1 MQGKIL
7 GGRYQITSHL
17 GGGGFGT
24 TFLAVDKHLPGNPR
38 CVVKQLKPQTATNPL
53 ALQVARRLFN
63 REAEVLYHL
72 GSHPQIPRLFAHF
85 EQEEEFYLV
94 QEFIEGHELRQEV
107 SAGKQLAEIEVVAL
121 LREILEILAFV
132 HQENVIHRDIKPSN
146 LIRRQKDNKL
156 VLIDFGAVKQFSNQV
171 IDSEGH
177 TSLTIVVGSLGYM
190 PNEQMAGKPRFCSDI
205 YALGIIGIQALTGL
219 SPKQLPEDPR
229 TSEIVWRNFVEVGS
243 ELADVLDKMV
253 RYDFRQRY
261 QSVSEVLEAINSIPL
276 TLLNTTI
283 KTNTRNEEIDISTI
297 PTQTI
302 LAEELNSECGIDY
315 QKLRDLLAAGKWKE
329 ADLETGDLILKLCG
343 REEEGWIKN
352 EDIEKIPCQDLR
364 AIDQL
369 WVKYSNGRFGFS
381 LQKQIYEELK
391 ASDNYQKDIWRNLGD
406 RLGWRRQETWLY
418 YDGFTFNL
426 DAAVGHFPA
435 YGFLWIWPDE
445 IAECLFS
452 RIEVCKLNQP
462 SIVSSK
468 INSESSNNKKDLT
481 ELNKLEDL
489 LERGNTLYEQEKY
502 QQAIAIYKKAISLE
516 KNYYLAWFML
526 GKTFN
531 KCNLL
536 EKELFS
542 YKKAIEIKPDYQEA
556 WFMQAMALEKLE
568 RNEEAIASYDR
579 VVEIQPNH
587 FWAWRERGK
596 ILEKLQRYK
605 EAADSYQRAI
615 IIKPDFQLAI
625 EGRKRS
631 LNKISSNQSKFLIV
645 NVDNINSAW
654 RKDEDGN
661 RQTSVK
667 TRIAIVEG
675 DITKQRVDAI
685 VNATDL
691 WFSGGGGVDRAIHLA
706 AGPQLRQECN
716 QLIGKGWATGEAE
729 ITNGYNLAAKWIIHT
744 VGPIWRGGNHQ
755 EEQKLAQCYTNCLAL
770 AEQNS
775 IKTIAFPAISTGA
788 FGFPIEL
795 ATKIAVS
802 EVKFFLER
810 HYSIEKVIFVCFGK
824 TAYDCY
830 LNAVKE
836 GE

>member
-1 MQGKIL
+1 MCI
-7 GGRYQITSHL
+7 
-17 GGGGFGT
+17 
-24 TFLAVDKHLPGNPR
+24 
-38 CVVKQLKPQTATNPL
+38 
-53 ALQVARRLFN
+53 
-63 REAEVLYHL
+63 
-72 GSHPQIPRLFAHF
+72 
-85 EQEEEFYLV
+85 
-94 QEFIEGHELRQEV
+94 
-107 SAGKQLAEIEVVAL
+107 
-121 LREILEILAFV
+121 
-132 HQENVIHRDIKPSN
+132 RD
-146 LIRRQKDNKL
+146 
-156 VLIDFGAVKQFSNQV
+156 
-171 IDSEGH
+171 
-177 TSLTIVVGSLGYM
+177 
-190 PNEQMAGKPRFCSDI
+190 
-205 YALGIIGIQALTGL
+205 
-219 SPKQLPEDPR
+219 
-229 TSEIVWRNFVEVGS
+229 
-243 ELADVLDKMV
+243 
-253 RYDFRQRY
+253 
-261 QSVSEVLEAINSIPL
+261 
-276 TLLNTTI
+276 
-283 KTNTRNEEIDISTI
+283 
-297 PTQTI
+297 
-302 LAEELNSECGIDY
+302 
-315 QKLRDLLAAGKWKE
+315 
-329 ADLETGDLILKLCG
+329 
-343 REEEGWIKN
+343 
-352 EDIEKIPCQDLR
+352 
-364 AIDQL
+364 
-369 WVKYSNGRFGFS
+369 
-381 LQKQIYEELK
+381 
-391 ASDNYQKDIWRNLGD
+391 
-406 RLGWRRQETWLY
+406 
-418 YDGFTFNL
+418 
-426 DAAVGHFPA
+426 
-435 YGFLWIWPDE
+435 
-445 IAECLFS
+445 
-452 RIEVCKLNQP
+452 
-462 SIVSSK
+462 
-468 INSESSNNKKDLT
+468 
-481 ELNKLEDL
+481 
-489 LERGNTLYEQEKY
+489 
-502 QQAIAIYKKAISLE
+502 
-516 KNYYLAWFML
+516 
-526 GKTFN
+526 
-531 KCNLL
+531 
-536 EKELFS
+536 
-542 YKKAIEIKPDYQEA
+542 
-556 WFMQAMALEKLE
+556 
-568 RNEEAIASYDR
+568 
-579 VVEIQPNH
+579 
-587 FWAWRERGK
+587 
-596 ILEKLQRYK
+596 RYK